1 MPEIDIAA
9 EQAEYLEEL
18 RAALAEEHLGEYG
31 TMRTRDAL
39 QYLIDQHE
47 ASPDDGALGTD
58 AGAAAASGGH
68 DDGDASDL
76 SVDDLPDE
84 TPAVESEAPDATGEG
99 AGEDA
104 EAADIDGDADDGDGG
119 DADADA
125 GGGGPSPLAQTMQL
139 LEDNDDVW
147 EEVESSDGKYAVTLP
162 DGSTKHARTKDDVRA
177 LLFKHYR

>member
-47 ASPDDGALGTD
+47 ASDDGSALGTD
-58 AGAAAASGGH
+58 TDAAAAS

-84 TPAVESEAPDATGEG
+84 TPAVEAETPDATGEG
-99 AGEDA
+99 AGEDV

-125 GGGGPSPLAQTMQL
+125 GGGPSPLAQTMQL

>member
-9 EQAEYLEEL
+9 EQAEYLEAL

-47 ASPDDGALGTD
+47 ASRDGGALGTD
-58 AGAAAASGGH
+58 SDAAAES
-68 DDGDASDL
+68 DDGDASGP

-84 TPAVESEAPDATGEG
+84 TPAVEAEAPDATGEG
-99 AGEDA
+99 TGEDA
-104 EAADIDGDADDGDGG
+104 EAADIDADADDGDGGG

-125 GGGGPSPLAQTMQL
+125 GGGPSPLAQTMKL
-139 LEDNDDVW
+139 LEDNGDVW
-147 EEVESSDGKYAVTLP
+147 EEVASSDGKYAVTLP